1 MYICILYLYI
11 CLSLSIFLS
20 IYLHIYLPYL
30 PSLFHFSNTLFPLT
44 MEAIAVT
51 VLS

>member
-1 MYICILYLYI
+1 MYIIFIY
-11 CLSLSIFLS
+11 LSISIYLS
-20 IYLHIYLPYL
+20 IYLHIYLLYL

-44 MEAIAVT
+44 METIAVT